1 MEKTENLRKFIQG
14 RKAFNH
20 SCLARLAEWDK
31 LDFSR
36 WIRNKTDIVPQRI
49 IDNLTIVLQN
59 YGYND

>member
-1 MEKTENLRKFIQG
+1 MDKIRIFIQE

-20 SCLARLAEWDK
+20 SYLARESQWDK

-36 WIRNKTDIVPQRI
+36 WIRNKTDVVPKRVL
-49 IDNLTIVLQN
+49 DNLAIFLKK